1 MTYLD
6 TSAIVKRFVL
16 EKGTPYVRH
25 LFTRHQPIGTSTVAY
40 VEVHSAL
47 SRLRRQN
54 LLSVTQYDAISRNF
68 DVEFDRYHVINLTHE
83 VTGIARRLAGKHSL
97 RALDLIHLAS
107 AVHLHEHFGNHLSF
121 AGADR
126 GLLRAAADEGI
137 QVVDVEVVA
146 VPARNARAPAG

>member
-6 TSAIVKRFVL
+6 SSAIVKRFVL

-25 LFTRHQPIGTSTVAY
+25 LFTQHQPIGTSTVAY

-47 SRLRRQN
+47 ARLRRQS
-54 LLSVTQYDAISRNF
+54 LLSASQYDSLSGNF
-68 DVEFDRYHVINLTHE
+68 DVEFDRCHVINLTDE
-83 VTGIARRLAGKHSL
+83 VAGIARRLAGKHSL

-107 AVHLHEHFGNHLSF
+107 AVHLYEHFGSHLSF

-126 GLLRAAADEGI
+126 ELLRAAAEEGI
-137 QVVDVEVVA
+137 QIVDVEVVMIPRGNA
-146 VPARNARAPAG
+146 SAPAR